1 MSDYKLSAT
10 GKLFFAS
17 LVAAL
22 QGGKSSIKI
31 KGTPEYIKALTDVVM
46 ASKAFQEEVA
56 KPDATIESVIEKMR
70 LKNMAAADFKAKTGF
85 PWPLIAILVPTLY
98 TLLHGAS
105 HAISVLA

>member
-17 LVAAL
+17 LVAAM

-31 KGTPEYIKALTDVVM
+31 KGTPEYIKALTDVIK
-46 ASKAFQEEVA
+46 ASKAFQEEVE

-70 LKNMAAADFKAKTGF
+70 LKNMAAADFKVQTGF
-85 PWPLIAILVPTLY
+85 PWPLVAILVPALY